1 MFYRKNKNERLP
13 ATSNQQPAT
22 SNQQPATSFRF
33 TLLAL
38 AICVFSSNIAYA
50 KKPVK
55 KQRLKAQQTQ
65 ITTKSNVKTQN
76 LATQIA
82 IAPIATFKNPLL
94 PNTTRPSIKSIALS
108 ANGAQVLAG
117 SVDGLIKAWDI
128 STGNVVF
135 TTNNPQLSAIGST
148 KFTSPVSAVA
158 YSPDSQTFIAG
169 SHPGTALFDANTGKL
184 IKLFIKS
191 TPFSRSLAF
200 SPNGKTFAVGS
211 ADQQLAP
218 THVGSIQIIQ
228 VETGNV
234 LITIPQKG
242 NVTSVAFSPDGLSI
256 ATINQQEITL
266 WDAAT
271 GQKIRN
277 FDIHNYV
284 KDQEYA
290 RAVAFSPDGKT
301 LVTGGGE
308 NTPWHGIVKTWKVS
322 DATLINTAQLSQPV
336 ETVTFNHAGDKIAVG
351 TFGTD
356 VYVYDA
362 TNLKLQTTYSG
373 NKDSNATSGHTGT
386 IHAVAFSL
394 DDKTLF
400 SGSQDQSIKLWQVQ

>member
-22 SNQQPATSFRF
+22 SNQQPATSFRL
-33 TLLAL
+33 TLFALAL
-38 AICVFSSNIAYA
+38 CVFSSNIAYA

-55 KQRLKAQQTQ
+55 KAHLKAPQTQ
-65 ITTKSNVKTQN
+65 TTTKSSIKTQN
-76 LATQIA
+76 QATQIA
-82 IAPIATFKNPLL
+82 IAPIATFKNALL

-108 ANGAQVLAG
+108 ANGTQVLAG

-128 STGNVVF
+128 STGNVVY

-158 YSPDSQTFIAG
+158 YSPNGQTFLAG
-169 SHPGTALFDANTGKL
+169 SYPGTALFDANTGKL

-191 TPFSRSLAF
+191 TSFSHTLAF
-200 SPNGKTFAVGS
+200 SPDGKTFVVGS
-211 ADQQLAP
+211 ADKQLAP
-218 THVGSIQIIQ
+218 THIGSIQIIE

-242 NVTSVAFSPDGLSI
+242 NVTSVAYSPDGLSI
-256 ATINQQEITL
+256 ATINGQEITL

-271 GQKIRN
+271 GQKIRY

-290 RAVAFSPDGKT
+290 SAVAFSPDGKV

-308 NTPWHGIVKTWKVS
+308 NTPWHGILKTWKVS
-322 DATLINTAQLSQPV
+322 DATLINTTELSQPV
-336 ETVTFNHAGDKIAVG
+336 ETVMFNHAGNKIAVG
-351 TFGTD
+351 TFGKD
-356 VYVYDA
+356 LYVYDA
-362 TNLKLQTTYSG
+362 TNLQLQTTYSG
-373 NKDSNATSGHTGT
+373 NQNPNATGGHTGA

-400 SGSQDQSIKLWQVQ
+400 SGSQDQAIKLWQVQ